1 MAKQILPNG
10 IGNIVM
16 YSLSTDIS
24 VPIQDV
30 LAQASANNIP
40 PVLLPPPQND
50 KGAFQKACTEVAVN
64 MTAKTGNPCVRK
76 MIAEDDQYLTVVF
89 EMRMPDTDDDVQ
101 SAIAGNDYV
110 PTYPPILRINYDKV
124 AGKIDNSRV
133 YKEVG
138 RSVLG
143 RVERR
148 FNAMKTTY
156 TIKQM
161 RASIQSAFDYY
172 GTIKLRHNGGVNFVP
187 HTRIKDW
194 RNYTNFIESFEGVQ
208 IMELSVGNTAHNKN
222 TVRDALSVSVND
234 TLEDEIKRLGGKCN
248 GSKELNE
255 LVADFSKALKDYSA
269 QKMTATKHQMLEG
282 MLARFKAT
290 MLNVDAYKVLLNADL
305 SSIDSQ
311 VDIAKQQLMALINK
325 VNGVEGGEA

>member
-30 LAQASANNIP
+30 LAQASTYNIP
-40 PVLLPPPQND
+40 TVLLPQPQND
-50 KGAFQKACTEVAVN
+50 KGAFQKACTEVAVT
-64 MTAKTGNPCVRK
+64 MSAKTGNPCVRK
-76 MIAEDDQYLTVVF
+76 AIAEDSRYLTMVF
-89 EMRMPDTDDDVQ
+89 EMRMPDTEEDVA
-101 SAIAGNDYV
+101 SAINGDDYV

-133 YKEVG
+133 YKEIG

-143 RVERR
+143 RVENR
-148 FNAMKTTY
+148 FNTMKTTY

-187 HTRIKDW
+187 YTRLKEW
-194 RNYTNFIESFEGVQ
+194 RDYTNFIESFEGVE
-208 IMELSVGNTAHNKN
+208 IMELSVGNTQHNRN

-234 TLEDEIKRLGGKCN
+234 TIEDEIKRLGGKCN

-255 LVADFSKALKDYSA
+255 LVADFAKALKDYGT
-269 QKMTATKHQMLEG
+269 QRMTATKHQMLEG
-282 MLARFKAT
+282 MLARFKTT
-290 MLNVDAYKVLLNADL
+290 MLNVDSYKLLLNADL
-305 SSIDSQ
+305 SNIDSQ
-311 VDIAKQQLMALINK
+311 VDIAKKQLMALINK
-325 VNGVEGGEA
+325 VNGVEEE